1 MSNSITQNMR
11 YRQSLISYALKHGV
25 SSAARKYNRCRSYIY
40 YWLKRYDGT
49 IESLADKSRRPHHH
63 PNEHTQAE
71 IDLILRYVRRNP
83 KIGIVDLWCKL
94 RDVGYTRCVESL
106 FRVLKRLDKMPETP
120 ETKKKYVPKP
130 YEKMTHP
137 GERIQI
143 DVKVVP
149 KYCYPDLYKQGVR
162 LFQYTAIDEYSRMR
176 YLGAYEEQSTY
187 SSADF
192 LKKAVSF
199 FKRKGIKVECVQT
212 DNGFEFTNRFS
223 NSKRDLETLFE
234 KTARELNIRHKLIRP
249 YTPRHNGKVERSHRE
264 DQKRFY
270 SQHSFYSLSD
280 FGVQL
285 AAHQSKS
292 NNRPMRP
299 LQYLSPKQ
307 HLEKYFWE
315 NTVQHD

>member
-71 IDLILRYVRRNP
+71 IALILRYVRRNP

-94 RDVGYTRCVESL
+94 CDVGYTRCVESL

-120 ETKKKYVPKP
+120 EIKKKYVPKP

-176 YLGAYEEQSTY
+176 YLGAYEE
-187 SSADF
+187 
-192 LKKAVSF
+192 
-199 FKRKGIKVECVQT
+199 
-212 DNGFEFTNRFS
+212 
-223 NSKRDLETLFE
+223 
-234 KTARELNIRHKLIRP
+234 
-249 YTPRHNGKVERSHRE
+249 
-264 DQKRFY
+264 
-270 SQHSFYSLSD
+270 
-280 FGVQL
+280 
-285 AAHQSKS
+285 
-292 NNRPMRP
+292 
-299 LQYLSPKQ
+299 
-307 HLEKYFWE
+307 
-315 NTVQHD
+315 